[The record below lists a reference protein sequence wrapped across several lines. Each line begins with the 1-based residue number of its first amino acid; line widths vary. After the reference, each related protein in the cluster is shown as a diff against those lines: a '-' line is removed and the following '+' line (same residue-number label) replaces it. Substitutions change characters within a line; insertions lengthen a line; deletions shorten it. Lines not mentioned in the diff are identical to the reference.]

1 MEDIKFNGQPA
12 HIILRFL
19 NDQKVE
25 TCQVILMIKE
35 DGPFLVNAEKRGK
48 F

>member
-25 TCQVILMIKE
+25 TYQVILMAEE
-35 DGPFLVNAEKRGK
+35 DGTFLVNSEKREK